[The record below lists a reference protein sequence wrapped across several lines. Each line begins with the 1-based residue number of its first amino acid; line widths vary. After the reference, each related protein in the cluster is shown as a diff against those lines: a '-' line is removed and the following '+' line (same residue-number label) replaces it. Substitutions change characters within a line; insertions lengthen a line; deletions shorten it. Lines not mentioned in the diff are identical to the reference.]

1 MARGEATIPLPG
13 IDVPF
18 HSKFLEDGVPA
29 FRHVLQQRMSVET
42 IDPYILVNR
51 YIPNVT
57 AQPFSLA
64 ESYVRSVFERTHSEI
79 LGEILQNFAKHSPNP
94 QRLAYHLLIELL
106 AYQFASPVRWY
117 ATLALISSVS
127 WIFNDSFPRIE
138 TQHVLFSSNGFAVE
152 RFIEIGPAPTLATM
166 AQRTLATGLCAFFR
180 LISYEAFFFFF
191 VLLLQATTVH

>member
-1 MARGEATIPLPG
+1 M
-13 IDVPF
+13 
-18 HSKFLEDGVPA
+18 PA

-42 IDPYILVNR
+42 IDPSILVNR

-117 ATLALISSVS
+117 ARLALIGYVL

-180 LISYEAFFFFF
+180 LISHTKHFFCYHRQ
-191 VLLLQATTVH
+191 LQSTYIQANIMVCA